1 MVDRQ
6 AAIAIDPQTDNR
18 QATLAFLAVLAAD
31 RHNLEWRKAEAKL
44 QAALVQVTLTQQRNP
59 EGTACVV
66 IYDPLVGPPE
76 A

>member
-6 AAIAIDPQTDNR
+6 ASIAIDPQTDNR
-18 QATLAFLAVLAAD
+18 EATLAFLAVLAAD
-31 RHNLEWRKAEAKL
+31 RHNLKWRKAEAKA
-44 QAALVQVTLTQQRNP
+44 QAARVEVTLTRQP
-59 EGTACVV
+59 EPDRTARVV